1 LKARGQLPNIHSEIF
16 KQRTGIIMRLVTYQM
31 LNTTELKTGIL
42 ISKDQVLDI
51 VAEASLRKSTTNV
64 STMLDI
70 IRGGEPTMT
79 LLREIIVA
87 PKTVPILLNKALLK
101 APIPRPTKNI
111 FCVGWNYL
119 EHFAEGGNMLKDDRE
134 LPKYPVFFSKAP
146 TAVNGPYDVIPFDEK
161 ISTQLDWEV
170 ELGVVIGGF
179 GKLAAKNISE
189 ADAMKHIFGYT
200 IINDVT
206 WRDVQ
211 RRHGGQWMK
220 GKSMDGTCPMGPCI
234 VTADEI
240 DPTNLN
246 IECRVSGVVKQKSN
260 TKHLYFKIPRLI
272 HDLSEGMTLEAGDI
286 ISTGTPEGVGFARTP
301 PEWMKHGDLLE
312 TEIEGI
318 GIMRNPIGA
327 Y

>member
-1 LKARGQLPNIHSEIF
+1 
-16 KQRTGIIMRLVTYQM
+16 MRLVTYQL

-51 VAEASLRKSTTNV
+51 VAEASLRKNTESV
-64 STMLDI
+64 ATMLDI
-70 IRGGEPTMT
+70 IRGGEPTMV
-79 LLREIIVA
+79 LLRDIA
-87 PKTVPILLNKALLK
+87 SDPKTEPILLNRALLK
-101 APIPRPTKNI
+101 APIPRPTKNV

-119 EHFAEGGNMLKDDRE
+119 DHFEEGGKLLKDDRE
-134 LPKYPVFFSKAP
+134 LPKFPVFFTKAP

-170 ELGVVIGGF
+170 ELGVIIGGF

-189 ADAMKHIFGYT
+189 ADAMQHIFGYT
-200 IINDVT
+200 IINDIT

-220 GKSMDGTCPMGPCI
+220 GKSLDGTCPMGPCI

-301 PEWMKHGDLLE
+301 PEWMKPGDLLE

-318 GIMRNPIGA
+318 GVMRNPVGS

>member
-1 LKARGQLPNIHSEIF
+1 
-16 KQRTGIIMRLVTYQM
+16 MRLVTYQL
-31 LNTTELKTGIL
+31 LNTTELRTGIQ
-42 ISKDQVLDI
+42 ISKDEVLDI
-51 VAEASLRKSTTNV
+51 ATEAAARNSAAKVA
-64 STMLDI
+64 TMLDLVA
-70 IRGGEPTMT
+70 GGDKTMD
-79 LLREIIVA
+79 LLRSIEAA
-87 PKTVPILLNKALLK
+87 PKTEPVMLNKALLK

-119 EHFAEGGNMLKDDRE
+119 DHFQEGASMSADNRE
-134 LPKYPVFFSKAP
+134 LPKYPVFFSKTP
-146 TAVNGPYDVIPFDEK
+146 TAVNGPFDVIPFDEAV
-161 ISTQLDWEV
+161 STQLDWEV
-170 ELGVVIGGF
+170 ELGVVIGTTG
-179 GKLAAKNISE
+179 KNIAE

-211 RRHGGQWMK
+211 RRHGGQWLK
-220 GKSMDGTCPMGPCI
+220 GKSLDGTCPMGPCI
-234 VTADEI
+234 VTADAI

-246 IECRVSGVVKQKSN
+246 LECRVSGVVKQKSN
-260 TKHLYFKIPRLI
+260 TRHLYFKISRLI

-301 PEWMKHGDLLE
+301 PEWMAVGDLLE

-318 GIMRNPIGA
+318 GIMRNPVGS

>member
-1 LKARGQLPNIHSEIF
+1 
-16 KQRTGIIMRLVTYQM
+16 MRLVTYQM

-51 VAEASLRKSTTNV
+51 VVDASLRKSTGNV

-70 IRGGEPTMT
+70 IRGGEPTMA
-79 LLREIIVA
+79 LLREIA
-87 PKTVPILLNKALLK
+87 ASPKTEPILLNRALLK

-119 EHFAEGGNMLKDDRE
+119 EHFAEGGNMLKDDLE
-134 LPKYPVFFSKAP
+134 LPKYPVFFSKTP

-161 ISTQLDWEV
+161 ISMQLDWEV
-170 ELGVVIGGF
+170 ELGVVIGTTS
-179 GKLAAKNISE
+179 KNISE
-189 ADAMKHIFGYT
+189 ADAMQHIFAYT

-211 RRHGGQWMK
+211 RRHGGQWFK
-220 GKSMDGTCPMGPCI
+220 GESLDGTCPMGPCI

-246 IECRVSGVVKQKSN
+246 IECRVSGVIKQKSN

-318 GIMRNPIGA
+318 GVMRNPIGT

>member
-1 LKARGQLPNIHSEIF
+1 
-16 KQRTGIIMRLVTYQM
+16 MRLVTYQL
-31 LNTTELKTGIL
+31 LNTTELRTGIQ
-42 ISKDQVLDI
+42 ISKDEVLDI
-51 VAEASLRKSTTNV
+51 ATEAAARNSAAKVA
-64 STMLDI
+64 TMLDLVA
-70 IRGGEPTMT
+70 GGDKTMD
-79 LLREIIVA
+79 LLRSIEAA
-87 PKTVPILLNKALLK
+87 PKTEPVMLNKALLK

-119 EHFAEGGNMLKDDRE
+119 DHFQEGASMSADNRE
-134 LPKYPVFFSKAP
+134 LPKYPVFFSKTP
-146 TAVNGPYDVIPFDEK
+146 TAVNGPFDVIPFDEAV
-161 ISTQLDWEV
+161 STQLDWEV
-170 ELGVVIGGF
+170 ELGVVIGTTG
-179 GKLAAKNISE
+179 KNIAE

-211 RRHGGQWMK
+211 RRHGGQWLK
-220 GKSMDGTCPMGPCI
+220 GKSLDGTCPMGPCI
-234 VTADEI
+234 VTADAI

-246 IECRVSGVVKQKSN
+246 LECRVSGVVKQKSN
-260 TKHLYFKIPRLI
+260 TRHLYFKISRLI

-301 PEWMKHGDLLE
+301 PEWIAVGDLLE

-318 GIMRNPIGA
+318 GIMRNPVGA